1 MAKSRS
7 ATALLTR
14 QPIAEKVIPAKVEGR
29 DDDKGFESK
38 DPPLPFEAGEAD
50 DTSPV
55 KQASEEE
62 AATVLKK
69 QIEDLRRSEEAER
82 QRADLATREREEAR
96 REAQASKAEALRFQN
111 AATQNQYDAITSGL
125 AAAQAEIER
134 AKGDIKAAIQQGDA
148 DLQTDAYGRLAEAS
162 ANAKVLQDGK
172 LELEEKAKAVKE
184 APVKTEQPQQ
194 TGDSVESYIQR
205 SGLPD
210 TAQNWLRNHK
220 EYLTDNRKNAQLQW
234 LHHVVVDEGHKA
246 FGPDYY
252 ESIETHLGMREAPKK
267 EEDDDPPQ
275 QQQRTSI
282 VSAPVSREVPSGSG
296 VRKNG
301 KITLTE
307 AQRESAKIAGVTE
320 VEYAKQLEKINTM
333 KANGTY
339 GDGR

>member
-7 ATALLTR
+7 ASALLTR
-14 QPIAEKVIPAKVEGR
+14 QPIAEKIVPAKAKGQ

-38 DPPLPFEAGEAD
+38 DPPLPFETENEDAP
-50 DTSPV
+50 PV

-62 AATVLKK
+62 ATTLLKK
-69 QIEDLRRSEEAER
+69 QIEDLRRLEETER
-82 QRADLATREREEAR
+82 QRADQATREREEAR
-96 REAQASKAEALRFQN
+96 RDAQASKAEALKFQN

-134 AKGDIKAAIQQGDA
+134 AKGDIRAAIQQGDA
-148 DLQTDAYGRLAEAS
+148 DLQTDAYGRLAEAA

-172 LELEEKAKAVKE
+172 LELEEKAKVVKE
-184 APVKTEQPQQ
+184 APVKTEQQA
-194 TGDSVESYIQR
+194 GDPVENYIQR

-210 TAQNWLRNHK
+210 SAQNWMRKHR
-220 EYLTDNRKNAQLQW
+220 EYLTDTRKNAQLQW
-234 LHHVVVDEGHKA
+234 LHHVAVDEGHKA
-246 FGPDYY
+246 FGPEYY
-252 ESIETHLGMREAPKK
+252 EYIETELGLRERPKV
-267 EEDDDPPQ
+267 ETDDEPPQ

-282 VSAPVSREVPSGSG
+282 VSAPVSREVPSGTG
-296 VRKNG
+296 TRKNG